1 MNLLRQIR
9 QNHFNFSGMNKYN
22 QNPRKQK
29 SFKVL
34 ELSFD
39 DQNKNQQWC
48 RIRFIQTSQVN
59 ES

>member
-1 MNLLRQIR
+1 
-9 QNHFNFSGMNKYN
+9 MNKYN
-22 QNPRKQK
+22 QNPLAKQN

-39 DQNKNQQWC
+39 DQNKNQQLC
-48 RIRFIQTSQVN
+48 RIRFIQTSQLN